1 MRYTALTPLSS
12 GDAIQTLV
20 KYLLGEDYDIVDP
33 VNGEQGNAII
43 VDDILRKYSRKYRKQ
58 LKAEEKLKKKELR
71 LKDELDICKKSISKI
86 WNK

>member
-20 KYLLGEDYDIVDP
+20 KYLLGEDYYIVDP

>member
-20 KYLLGEDYDIVDP
+20 KYLLGEDYYIVDP

-43 VDDILRKYSRKYRKQ
+43 VDDILRKYSRKYKQ
-58 LKAEEKLKKKELR
+58 LKTEEKLKKKELR
-71 LKDELDICKKSISKI
+71 LKDELDICKESISKI